1 MGVILC
7 CLQFLIHLRIFRIAF
22 LVYINLMQM
31 KTHFQVDTFDTNDIN
46 DYCLH
51 VLWFVMK
58 IFIKGCSSR
67 YYTFWTWF
75 SIAFLV
81 YIHLMH
87 KEIILSVQY
96 HFHTLFTIIFLH
108 IWPIYAYM
116 CIVVF
121 QNLCEK

>member
-7 CLQFLIHLRIFRIAF
+7 CLQFLIHSRIFIIAF
-22 LVYINLMQM
+22 LVYINLMQV
-31 KTHFQVDTFDTNDIN
+31 KTHFKVDTFDTNYIN

-58 IFIKGCSSR
+58 IFIKGCSSC

-75 SIAFLV
+75 SISFLV

-96 HFHTLFTIIFLH
+96 HFHTLFTIFFLH

-121 QNLCEK
+121 QDLCEK